1 MNSCSPSKKTQEY
14 SRISI
19 KKDKD
24 RIDNKHHHV
33 ISLMFEDLQV
43 EKELVQKLTDENE
56 TFKQKLAE
64 QDKAIDH
71 WISYMNQ

>member
-1 MNSCSPSKKTQEY
+1 
-14 SRISI
+14 
-19 KKDKD
+19 
-24 RIDNKHHHV
+24 
-33 ISLMFEDLQV
+33 MFDDLQV